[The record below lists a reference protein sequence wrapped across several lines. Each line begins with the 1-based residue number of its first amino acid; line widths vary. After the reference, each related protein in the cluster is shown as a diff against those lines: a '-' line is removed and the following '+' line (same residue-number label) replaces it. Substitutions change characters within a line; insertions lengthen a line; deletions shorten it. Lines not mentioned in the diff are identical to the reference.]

1 MKRFTSTLLAL
12 ATSFALLM
20 GVSLTPASAAPAPAK
35 SVVKVVKIKSV
46 PGVALYLRDAHKK
59 DRANFNRLV
68 SPNAKAVKVK
78 NPYPFQK
85 VSATPGLEA
94 YFKATAKRYKSPV
107 AFERNVFA
115 CYVDAN
121 LSPKQWDASA
131 KRGSSLDKRQR
142 QLSDCINYMIVRY
155 HQYN

>member
-1 MKRFTSTLLAL
+1 MKRIISTLLAL
-12 ATSFALLM
+12 GLSFSVLL
-20 GVSLTPASAAPAPAK
+20 GLTTPASAAPKKAPV
-35 SVVKVVKIKSV
+35 SHVKVTKIKSV

-85 VSATPGLEA
+85 VSATPGLEN

-131 KRGSSLDKRQR
+131 KRGSALDKRQR
-142 QLSDCINYMIVRY
+142 QLSDCIDYMIVKY

>member
-1 MKRFTSTLLAL
+1 MKRLTSLILAL
-12 ATSFALLM
+12 GLSFSAFLGL
-20 GVSLTPASAAPAPAK
+20 STPANAAPKKAPV
-35 SVVKVVKIKSV
+35 SHVKVVKIKSV

-59 DRANFNRLV
+59 DRTNFNRLV

-85 VSATPGLEA
+85 VSATPGLES

-115 CYVDAN
+115 CYVDSGLTIKQAN
-121 LSPKQWDASA
+121 TNA
-131 KRGSSLDKRQR
+131 KKGTALFKRQDE
-142 QLSDCINYMIVRY
+142 LSYCINTMIGVY
-155 HQYN
+155 KQYN

>member
-1 MKRFTSTLLAL
+1 MKRLTSLILAL
-12 ATSFALLM
+12 GLSFSAFLGL
-20 GVSLTPASAAPAPAK
+20 STPANAAQKKAPV
-35 SVVKVVKIKSV
+35 SHVKVVKIKSV
-46 PGVALYLRDAHKK
+46 PGVALYLHDAHKK

-115 CYVDAN
+115 CYVDSGLTIKQAN
-121 LSPKQWDASA
+121 TNA
-131 KRGSSLDKRQR
+131 KKGTALFKRQDE
-142 QLSDCINYMIVRY
+142 LSYCINTMIGVY
-155 HQYN
+155 KQYN

>member
-1 MKRFTSTLLAL
+1 MKRLTSLILAL
-12 ATSFALLM
+12 GLSFSAFLGL
-20 GVSLTPASAAPAPAK
+20 STPANAAPKKAPV
-35 SVVKVVKIKSV
+35 SHVKVVKIKSV

-85 VSATPGLEA
+85 VSATPGLES
-94 YFKATAKRYKSPV
+94 YFKATAKRYKTPV
-107 AFERNVFA
+107 DFERNVFA

-131 KRGSSLDKRQR
+131 KRGSALDKRQR
-142 QLSDCINYMIVRY
+142 QLSDCINTMIGVY
-155 HQYN
+155 KQYN